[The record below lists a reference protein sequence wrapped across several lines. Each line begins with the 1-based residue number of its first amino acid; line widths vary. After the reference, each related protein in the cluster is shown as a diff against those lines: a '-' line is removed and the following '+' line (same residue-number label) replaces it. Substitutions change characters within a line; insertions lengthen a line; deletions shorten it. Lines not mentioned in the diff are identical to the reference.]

1 MAEMIQLPDGS
12 VSAVLCLQD
21 FMELT
26 GKWMGSEA
34 IGWLEGYLEDIR
46 LDDRDV
52 AELEKELEKQK
63 DHHRKVMERLRYDA
77 EEIVDLIREK
87 EIDRVALSAAAG
99 RIGTITWRES
109 NV

>member
-1 MAEMIQLPDGS
+1 MAEMIRLPDGS
-12 VSAVLCLQD
+12 VSAVLCLRD

-34 IGWLEGYLEDIR
+34 LAWLEGYLEDIR

-63 DHHRKVMERLRYDA
+63 DHNRQVMERLCNDA
-77 EEIVDLIREK
+77 EEIAGLIRKK
-87 EIDRVALSAAAG
+87 EIDRAALSAAAG
-99 RIGTITWRES
+99 RIGTICWRES